1 MPLMRDLVRR
11 KQARQPTVTR
21 KVRFVWVVKRHGQ
34 VGWFTREFA
43 DAVNSVAGMKDFA
56 LETSIYVTCD
66 ETLTTDKAPEYEEK
80 QKPQLESEKE
90 VAGLSETELCGGDVC
105 CCQETLEDEDAI
117 VSPDAEKSK
126 AECCCCGPKKK
137 EGQQN
142 INKNSSAATLCLPD
156 EVHIM
161 AGRPAVRSIV
171 QKELER
177 ALGETAVVVC
187 GPAGLIDS
195 SRTAVVELSD
205 ERAVHK
211 GTGAQGIW
219 FHAEAFRALN
229 SLNNM
234 YASRIDI
241 NRSSDN
247 CLNISY

>member
-1 MPLMRDLVRR
+1 MYT
-11 KQARQPTVTR
+11 PTGAI
-21 KVRFVWVVKRHGQ
+21 RHSSPTSWWYRCNFYNAFDEGFGAAETSTPTNSDEEGTICLGREGRGQ

-43 DAVNSVAGMKDFA
+43 DAVNSVVGMKDFA

-80 QKPQLESEKE
+80 QKPQLESEKK
-90 VAGLSETELCGGDVC
+90 VAGISETELCGGDVC

-117 VSPDAEKSK
+117 VSSDAEKSK
-126 AECCCCGPKKK
+126 AACCCCGPKEK
-137 EGQQN
+137 EGQQD
-142 INKNSSAATLCLPD
+142 INKNSSATTLCLPD

-219 FHAEAFRALN
+219 FHAEAF
-229 SLNNM
+229 SM
-234 YASRIDI
+234 
-241 NRSSDN
+241 
-247 CLNISY
+247 